1 MWAVPT
7 IISAMALEM
16 TSTTYRVKGEGSN
29 TPSQPPAEHVKTE
42 LTAKDHLV
50 PEECRASFYLSPY
63 DMPTV
68 NQHPHCQ
75 PTPPLSTNT
84 PTINQHPHHQPT
96 PPPSTNTTTVNQH
109 PHRQPTPPPST
120 NTPTVNQHPHRQ
132 PTPPPSTNTPT
143 VNQHPHRQPTPPP
156 SLTLLHPTVTPSLLT
171 PHPTSPHLTH
181 HSTPPH
187 PTPCQCSPHPP
198 HPPLGCGVEPGPH
211 TPWPA
216 VVYALKVKYNSII
229 NAYTVHNVTRLNQT
243 ESLCVWGGGGGSC

>member
-1 MWAVPT
+1 
-7 IISAMALEM
+7 M
-16 TSTTYRVKGEGSN
+16 TCRVKGQGSN

-50 PEECRASFYLSPY
+50 PEECRASLYLSPY

-68 NQHPHCQ
+68 NQHPHRQ
-75 PTPPLSTNT
+75 PTPPC
-84 PTINQHPHHQPT
+84 
-96 PPPSTNTTTVNQH
+96 TVNQH
-109 PHRQPTPPPST
+109 PHHQPTPPPST

-132 PTPPPSTNTPT
+132 PTPPPSTNTPM
-143 VNQHPHRQPTPPP
+143 VNQHPHRQPTPPL
-156 SLTLLHPTVTPSLLT
+156 SLNLLHPTVTPELLSP
-171 PHPTSPHLTH
+171 PHPTSPHLIH

-187 PTPCQCSPHPP
+187 PTPCRCSPHPP

-211 TPWPA
+211 TPLTA

-243 ESLCVWGGGGGSC
+243 ESLYVWGDSC